1 MDTEGEPVGSDL
13 CVPRVLRG
21 NSVISVA
28 VVFATLLSY
37 AVGAAIGVPVLL
49 PMLNTLAS
57 YPFMVLALR
66 RGDLRLAV
74 VRMLLWA
81 LTMSVVATLLSY
93 ERPAQTES
101 LFLRGESYRTEMFA
115 WVMTGQGA
123 ESEPSQFM
131 PRQVRDAAIFSALA
145 LATGGVLAMPM
156 GAVLMN
162 YMGHYVGTLAASSR
176 RPGLTMLLAW
186 HPWSVIRVVS
196 FVVIGV
202 VLSAPWLSRIGK
214 FWVDRGTA
222 RTLLLWACAGLLAD
236 IVLKTLLAPTW
247 QRLLLRIVG
256 W

>member
-1 MDTEGEPVGSDL
+1 M
-13 CVPRVLRG
+13 
-21 NSVISVA
+21 ISLV

-37 AVGAAIGVPVLL
+37 AVGWAVGVPVLL
-49 PMLNTLAS
+49 PILNTLAS
-57 YPFMVLALR
+57 FPFMVLALR

-74 VRMLLWA
+74 ARMLLWA
-81 LTMSVVATLLSY
+81 LTMGVVATLLSY
-93 ERPAQTES
+93 ARPAQTGA
-101 LFLRGESYRTEMFA
+101 LFLRGEAYQAEMFA

-123 ESEPSQFM
+123 ESTPSQFI
-131 PRQVRDAAIFSALA
+131 PRQAGHAALFSGLA
-145 LATGGVLAMPM
+145 LATGGVAAMPM

-176 RPGLTMLLAW
+176 RPALTMLFAW
-186 HPWSVIRVVS
+186 HPWAVIRVIS

-202 VLSAPWLSRIGK
+202 VLSAPLLSRIGT
-214 FWVDRGTA
+214 FRAERSGA
-222 RTLLLWACAGLLAD
+222 RTLLLWACAGLIAD